1 MKPQITTNGD
11 ALTASLGKTSIT
23 VLREIDHAKL
33 QDRIATSRAAPAVRL
48 GWTDDDCEVIDRP
61 LAVRQEEACLLA
73 LLLAVGGADRPSQWV
88 EWCNEAICLIA
99 KEGGD
104 TAGLHETVDRAQTLP
119 ALRTVHE
126 SLNQLRAR
134 ARRERLAAI
143 AAATAPG
150 AAIGDGESGSV
161 HGAWGAA
168 L

>member
-1 MKPQITTNGD
+1 MKTQVTIEGD
-11 ALTASLGKTSIT
+11 AITATLGKTSIT
-23 VLREIDHAKL
+23 VLRDIDHAKL

-48 GWTDDDCEVIDRP
+48 GWTDDDCEVVDRP
-61 LAVRQEEACLLA
+61 LAVRQEEDCLVS
-73 LLLAVGGADRPSQWV
+73 LLLAVGGADRPPEWI
-88 EWCNEAICLIA
+88 EWCNEAIYLID

-126 SLNQLRAR
+126 SLNQIRAQ